1 MKQHKQEHQNH
12 ERLILK
18 EVHYYCIEVTILIYE
33 AEITHTVTLTFSI
46 TSNPQDRN
54 IPSIRYPKSEKR
66 KEKKKPSPIYG
77 ESERIKN
84 PRSASRFCRCPRPRT
99 RCNRRPRLR
108 PPRRGRRRYP
118 R

>member
-18 EVHYYCIEVTILIYE
+18 EVHYYCIEVTILIYK

-66 KEKKKPSPIYG
+66 KRKKTLADI
-77 ESERIKN
+77 
-84 PRSASRFCRCPRPRT
+84 
-99 RCNRRPRLR
+99 RRE
-108 PPRRGRRRYP
+108 
-118 R
+118 